1 MPRGIWSA
9 RKVFSNHG
17 YAQHRKP
24 VPHDSILN
32 YGPESL
38 SNRDD
43 VQSTANTSVNFDV
56 LLPSTLSEPPRTLRS
71 VRKRHINHPR
81 PPLPSFSGLRRSS
94 PPLPQLPRA
103 SVSSGSNDAW
113 LQGLSRAPNIT
124 SHSSR
129 SRYRAGGSQR
139 RVSRLHIY
147 PNAHPKSR
155 VSSNIHNIIVVFY
168 LYLAIRTPDERSDR
182 LFNAIFTLHRTPTP
196 FPFPTPPSLN
206 KENTQPQ
213 NRVLTVLDALK
224 TAPNPPETP
233 SPKKVGSVK

>member
-103 SVSSGSNDAW
+103 SVSSGSNDVRYQSFCESHVGSRDF
-113 LQGLSRAPNIT
+113 LQTESTQIRLYIRPPTDASTPRHSLTSTEAPSISSTQSISKAKLERRERKRRLKEQMNMPLPPIPQEEPYTEESDAVITVGSTDSVGTVRVIRAP
-124 SHSSR
+124 
-129 SRYRAGGSQR
+129 
-139 RVSRLHIY
+139 
-147 PNAHPKSR
+147 
-155 VSSNIHNIIVVFY
+155 
-168 LYLAIRTPDERSDR
+168 
-182 LFNAIFTLHRTPTP
+182 
-196 FPFPTPPSLN
+196 
-206 KENTQPQ
+206 QPAKCKAP
-213 NRVLTVLDALK
+213 VLSACI
-224 TAPNPPETP
+224 AC
-233 SPKKVGSVK
+233 